1 MAVHRISSPL
11 SAGFL
16 LTLALSGRSAHAV
29 DMDLHLDTGLCPGLE
44 HALAQPAGTGERDL
58 FLSNFTH
65 HWTPSDEHQRVRA
78 LSVQQRLA
86 NDRFCGFSLF
96 TNSFGQPS
104 TYVFV
109 GKLWPELVPGLPRLY
124 GSVSAGMLYGYV
136 SPYQHKVPLNFK
148 GFSPAIVP
156 TLGYRITPQLSV
168 EAHVLGTAAVMFGAA
183 WRY

>member
-1 MAVHRISSPL
+1 MAEHRISSPL
-11 SAGFL
+11 SAGLL
-16 LTLALSGRSAHAV
+16 LTLALSVQPAHALDFDV
-29 DMDLHLDTGLCPGLE
+29 DLELCPGLQ

-58 FLSNFTH
+58 FLSNYTH

-78 LSVQQRLA
+78 LSVHQRLA

-104 TYVFV
+104 TYIFV
-109 GKLWPELVPGLPRLY
+109 GKRWPELVPGLPRLY
-124 GSVSAGMLYGYV
+124 GSVSAGLLYGYV
-136 SPYQHKVPLNFK
+136 SPYQHKVPLNVK

-156 TLGYRITPQLSV
+156 TLGYQITPQLSV

-183 WRY
+183 WHY